1 MVEGPI
7 GENGQCGEADLPE
20 PDAAALHAVGDG
32 NHPQVPVSDGV
43 DLGSQYLRATKA
55 GGVLRV
61 VLDRPERRNA
71 CTIEMYHGI
80 KKAAVLAERDPDVDV
95 LVLTGAG
102 DYFCVGGEM
111 GGKHEG
117 GQPLDRE
124 TDGIDLTPFVQL
136 ERCPKLVLI
145 AINGMC
151 QGGGLVMTLMSDL
164 SVVSDRATF
173 RVPELLRGVADC
185 YLGARLA
192 AASAWRGRS
201 SCCSRRSLLG
211 GRSARHGTRL
221 RVVPHD
227 QLEAAVAGDD
237 RLDPPDRPARPDV
250 AQARPEP
257 AAPAARLAH
266 VRRVAR
272 LGRGPRGLPGV
283 RREASAALG
292 ALSFPA
298 THPSTRCSTC
308 AW

>member
-1 MVEGPI
+1 M
-7 GENGQCGEADLPE
+7 
-20 PDAAALHAVGDG
+20 
-32 NHPQVPVSDGV
+32 PVSDGV
-43 DLGSQYLRATKA
+43 DLGSEHLRATKA

-102 DYFCVGGEM
+102 EWFCVGGEM

-136 ERCPKLVLI
+136 ERCPKLVLA

-151 QGGGLVMTLMSDL
+151 KGGGLVMTLMSDL

-185 YLGARLA
+185 YLGARLPVG
-192 AASAWRGRS
+192 SAWRGRS
-201 SCCSRRSLLG
+201 GCCSPPSRSRAAEALAMGLV
-211 GRSARHGTRL
+211 S

-227 QLEAAVAGDD
+227 QLDAAVAGDD
-237 RLDPPDRPARPDV
+237 RLGPPDRAARPDV

-257 AAPAARLAH
+257 AAPAARLSD

-272 LGRGPRGLPGV
+272 ARTRSARASRRSSRSV
-283 RREASAALG
+283 RRAG
-292 ALSFPA
+292 
-298 THPSTRCSTC
+298 C
-308 AW
+308 AER